1 MILLATNIHII
12 SLTFIYSYTQQIFT
26 VSAEHQAL
34 CEHTESRNKT
44 QSLLSRQ
51 AEETDKKYYRAEGPR
66 RGSVSTM
73 AGRMQ
78 KTGVKPQAETHR
90 CITW

>member
-26 VSAEHQAL
+26 AEHQAL

-66 RGSVSTM
+66 RGSVSRM
-73 AGRMQ
+73 AGRMEE
-78 KTGVKPQAETHR
+78 TGVKPQAETHR